1 MTQVSIRL
9 LAGCSVALVTLLG
22 CRANEG
28 GQETTQPL
36 DREDTTRALE
46 GPAVSEPAGPERKPV
61 VAAPGQPDPRAIYRV
76 PLQGDEPQRGPD
88 DALIT
93 IVEFGDFE
101 CPFCKETE
109 PTLEQLLQKYGDDIR
124 VVWLNFPLPGHT
136 HARPAATAA
145 LEAQAQKG
153 DRGFWQMYG
162 RLFADQRALGREDLE
177 KHAKE
182 LGLNMRKFRHALDT
196 DKYAEVID
204 RQVALG
210 TTLGIPGTPSFYMN
224 GQYMAGFPL
233 QTWSYTIDRR
243 LVPLRTMIDS
253 GVPKSELYERIIAN
267 GKTAP

>member
-1 MTQVSIRL
+1 MKHGSIGSL
-9 LAGCSVALVTLLG
+9 SIFAIVAVLG

-28 GQETTQPL
+28 GQETTQTL
-36 DREDTTRALE
+36 DPETMTAPE
-46 GPAVSEPAGPERKPV
+46 SNAPPPEPVEPERKPV
-61 VAAPGQPDPRAIYRV
+61 LAAPGQPDPRAIYRV

-101 CPFCKETE
+101 CPFCKDAG

-124 VVWLNFPLPGHT
+124 LVWLNFPIPGHP
-136 HARPAATAA
+136 HARSAATAA

-153 DRGFWQMYG
+153 DQGFWQMHA

-177 KHAKE
+177 RHAKE
-182 LGLNMRKFRHALDT
+182 LGLNMRKFRRALDT
-196 DKYAEVID
+196 DRYAEVID

-210 TTLGIPGTPSFYMN
+210 TALGVPGTPSFYMN
-224 GQYMAGFPL
+224 GQYMAGFPF

-243 LVPLRTMIDS
+243 LVPLRTMIES
-253 GVPKSELYERIIAN
+253 GIPRSELYERIIAD

>member
-1 MTQVSIRL
+1 MKQGSIGSLSVSI
-9 LAGCSVALVTLLG
+9 VAIVAVLG

-28 GQETTQPL
+28 RQETTQTP
-36 DREDTTRALE
+36 EPETTAAPESKAPSERAE
-46 GPAVSEPAGPERKPV
+46 PERKPV
-61 VAAPGQPDPRAIYRV
+61 VAAPGQPDPRAIYQV

-101 CPFCKETE
+101 CPFCKDAV

-124 VVWLNFPLPGHT
+124 LVWLNFPIPGHP

-153 DRGFWQMYG
+153 DQGFWQMHA
-162 RLFADQRALGREDLE
+162 RLFADQRALGRADLE
-177 KHAKE
+177 RHAKE
-182 LGLNMRKFRHALDT
+182 LGLNMRKFKHALDT

-224 GQYMAGFPL
+224 GQYMAGFPF
-233 QTWSYTIDRR
+233 QTWSYAIDRR
-243 LVPLRTMIDS
+243 LVPLRTMIAG
-253 GVPKSELYERIIAN
+253 GVPRSELYEAIIAN